1 MEDLMAGFELD
12 LVRKAAGLTQ
22 GQVGERLE
30 KSFKTVSKFERE
42 ADRMTLTSLRSYL
55 VAVGADSATISV
67 TVGGEVIELPL
78 DLTPAAA
85 GES

>member
-1 MEDLMAGFELD
+1 MAGFELD

-85 GES
+85 GDS

>member
-1 MEDLMAGFELD
+1 MAGFELD

-55 VAVGADSATISV
+55 VAVGAESATISV
-67 TVGGEVIELPL
+67 TVAGEVIELPL

-85 GES
+85 GDS

>member
-1 MEDLMAGFELD
+1 MAGFELD

-55 VAVGADSATISV
+55 VAVGAESATISV

-85 GES
+85 GDS

>member
-55 VAVGADSATISV
+55 VAVGAESATISV
-67 TVGGEVIELPL
+67 TIAGEVIELPL
-78 DLTPAAA
+78 DLTSAAA
-85 GES
+85 GDS

>member
-1 MEDLMAGFELD
+1 
-12 LVRKAAGLTQ
+12 
-22 GQVGERLE
+22 GERLE

-85 GES
+85 GDS

>member
-1 MEDLMAGFELD
+1 MAGFELD

-55 VAVGADSATISV
+55 VAVGAESATISV
-67 TVGGEVIELPL
+67 TVGGEVIDLPL
-78 DLTPAAA
+78 DLTSATA
-85 GES
+85 GDS